1 MDVRSLGY
9 RTDLA
14 LLRLGGTIVE
24 DRGDHLLVRSPHN
37 PTYWWGNF
45 LLLPHVPPDEEI
57 DGWLARFAAEHP
69 DAQHIALGFDG
80 TDGAADDLAG
90 FVRRGLE
97 IEADTVMTA
106 SSVHR
111 SRSANTEASYRPLT
125 SDDDW
130 AQSLALGVRMDE
142 GSYEPVGHRR
152 FVQAKTAT
160 SRRLVEAGHG
170 KWFGAFLDGRLV
182 AQLGLVNA
190 GAGLARF
197 QSVETDPDFR
207 RRGLAGGLVYTASTY
222 GFEQGVRTL
231 VMVADPGYV
240 AIDLYRSVGFVDAE
254 TQLHVQ
260 RAPES
265 DRPFRAA
272 QDSRNQQDS
281 R

>member
-45 LLLPHVPPDEEI
+45 LLLPGIPAEQEVD
-57 DGWLARFAAEHP
+57 DWLARFAAEHR

-80 TDGAADDLAG
+80 TDGTAADLDG
-90 FVRRGLE
+90 FARRGLE
-97 IEADTVMTA
+97 VEADTVMTA
-106 SSVHR
+106 SSVHP
-111 SRSANTEASYRPLT
+111 SRSANTEATYRPLT
-125 SDDDW
+125 GDDDW
-130 AQSLALGVRMDE
+130 AQSVALGVRMDE
-142 GSYEPVGHRR
+142 GKFEPDGHRR

-160 SRRLVEAGHG
+160 CRRLVETGHG

-182 AQLGLVNA
+182 AQLGLVKA
-190 GAGLARF
+190 SAGLARF

-207 RRGLAGGLVYTASTY
+207 RRGLAGGLVHTASTY
-222 GFEQGVRTL
+222 GFEQGVYTL
-231 VMVADPGYV
+231 VMVADPAYV
-240 AIDLYRSVGFVDAE
+240 AIDLYRSVGFADAE

-260 RAPES
+260 RPPES
-265 DRPFRAA
+265 DRPFRASVSGA
-272 QDSRNQQDS
+272 APP
-281 R
+281 